1 MKILPNK
8 LTIQSKGEQL
18 MSPFTNICKYKE
30 RCPSATGWC
39 FNKQPDE
46 DCLFYLN
53 THLHSVNRDLNNT
66 IELIEIIERKE
77 SGT

>member
-1 MKILPNK
+1 MTP
-8 LTIQSKGEQL
+8 
-18 MSPFTNICKYKE
+18 PFTNICSFKE

-39 FNKQPDE
+39 FNQQPSKKCIKFLE
-46 DCLFYLN
+46 
-53 THLHSVNRDLNNT
+53 THLDIVNHDLNNT